1 MVKVQVADDNFEF
14 ATQLSDYLTK
24 DKGMD
29 IRTTFDGEETI
40 FTYLDFAPDVLIL
53 DLEMPKIN
61 GIQVLNKLCNLSYV
75 EKNKCNVLIYSGTMP
90 KYAFEYASKIYKVI
104 PKPCNIEQLSLTV
117 REIYENNKKPNY
129 KNICKDTVLKLG
141 FNINSKGTLFLV
153 DAICM
158 LKENDLKDFNMD
170 FVYDCIAQKNRVST
184 RKVKWNIEKSI
195 NSMFRYSNNSKILS
209 IFPEYDGRKPT
220 PKYAIGLA
228 LNRLKD
234 FD

>member
-1 MVKVQVADDNFEF
+1 MFPHLKPLLRSLNFYLF
-14 ATQLSDYLTK
+14 NIFFKLSNAICNEYCTALK
-24 DKGMD
+24 
-29 IRTTFDGEETI
+29 
-40 FTYLDFAPDVLIL
+40 DVLS
-53 DLEMPKIN
+53 
-61 GIQVLNKLCNLSYV
+61 LS
-75 EKNKCNVLIYSGTMP
+75 
-90 KYAFEYASKIYKVI
+90 
-104 PKPCNIEQLSLTV
+104 
-117 REIYENNKKPNY
+117 
-129 KNICKDTVLKLG
+129 
-141 FNINSKGTLFLV
+141 
-153 DAICM
+153 AICM
-158 LKENDLKDFNMD
+158 LKENDIEDFNMD